1 MTIRRSSAYLVVA
14 VALALPAAGCAHA
27 DRAGAAAGGPA
38 PALSGPT
45 AAPDPAGTAVGPQAT
60 PTTLGVPAPP
70 ASAPDPARPGTE
82 SGRTVDPASAATGPA
97 RLAALP
103 STDTDPSCRP
113 PVLLEATGAALN
125 GQSVTDVQ
133 VLGCRNGFARLMA
146 IAPQSASIPGG
157 DQVFLRKDTKGWRVV
172 GRTSAS
178 TDCGDPGLV
187 TAVRAVCAGLA

>member
-1 MTIRRSSAYLVVA
+1 MTIRRSSAYLMVA

-27 DRAGAAAGGPA
+27 ERTGAAGGRPA
-38 PALSGPT
+38 PASSGPVAT
-45 AAPDPAGTAVGPQAT
+45 PEPAGIAVGPQAA
-60 PTTLGVPAPP
+60 PTTSGVPAPP
-70 ASAPDPARPGTE
+70 APAPDAARPGT
-82 SGRTVDPASAATGPA
+82 GAGQAVDPAPAASAPT

-125 GQSVTDVQ
+125 GQAVDDVQ

-146 IAPQSASIPGG
+146 IAPRSASIAGG
-157 DQVFLRKDTKGWRVV
+157 DQVFLRKDTRGWQVV

-178 TDCGDPGLV
+178 TDCGDPGLT
-187 TAVRAVCAGLA
+187 TAVRSVCAGLA

>member
-27 DRAGAAAGGPA
+27 DRTGAAAGGPA
-38 PALSGPT
+38 PASSGPA
-45 AAPDPAGTAVGPQAT
+45 AAPDPAGIAVGPQAA
-60 PTTLGVPAPP
+60 PTTSGVPAPP
-70 ASAPDPARPGTE
+70 APAPDAARPGTGA
-82 SGRTVDPASAATGPA
+82 GRAVDPAPAATGPT

-103 STDTDPSCRP
+103 TTDTDPSCRP
-113 PVLLEATGAALN
+113 PVLLEATGTALN
-125 GQSVTDVQ
+125 GQTVDDVQ

-146 IAPQSASIPGG
+146 IAPQSAEISGG

-178 TDCGDPGLV
+178 TDCGDPGLI
-187 TAVRAVCAGLA
+187 TAVRAVCTGLA

>member
-14 VALALPAAGCAHA
+14 VALALPAAGCAHP
-27 DRAGAAAGGPA
+27 DRTGATAGGPA
-38 PALSGPT
+38 PASSGSA
-45 AAPDPAGTAVGPQAT
+45 AAPDPAGIAVGPQAT
-60 PTTLGVPAPP
+60 PTTSGVPTPP
-70 ASAPDPARPGTE
+70 APVPDAARPGTGA
-82 SGRTVDPASAATGPA
+82 GRAADPAPAASRPT

-103 STDTDPSCRP
+103 TTDTDPSCRP

-125 GQSVTDVQ
+125 GQTVDDVQ

-146 IAPQSASIPGG
+146 IAPKSAEIPGG

-187 TAVRAVCAGLA
+187 TAVRAVCTGLA

>member
-14 VALALPAAGCAHA
+14 VAVALSAAGCAHA
-27 DRAGAAAGGPA
+27 ERTGVAAGRPASASSGPA
-38 PALSGPT
+38 

-60 PTTLGVPAPP
+60 PTTSGVPAPP
-70 ASAPDPARPGTE
+70 APASDAASSGTGA
-82 SGRTVDPASAATGPA
+82 GRAADPASAATGST

-103 STDTDPSCRP
+103 TTDTDPSCRP

-125 GQSVTDVQ
+125 GQSVDDVQ

-146 IAPQSASIPGG
+146 IAPQSAPIPGG
-157 DQVFLRKDTKGWRVV
+157 GQVFLRKDTKGWQVV

-187 TAVRAVCAGLA
+187 TAVRAVCTGLA